1 MPRAL
6 PARGAVS
13 HTVPVT
19 DSGFTDEAPGRPART
34 RSRVE
39 GPAGDT
45 PARPRGSR
53 RPSAAL
59 LAFLVLVLGLVG
71 FAGWAWSSR
80 LHADDLAAYTALA
93 NEIEV
98 LDRSE
103 TPLGH
108 SAIPPCR
115 DSADGRVTRTY
126 PASIGPQAAELVGF
140 LTQKGWTAQPAAPPT
155 FSHLTRTESGHLLT
169 IDVVARSES
178 ALVEALVA
186 HSPASGFGCLWR

>member
-1 MPRAL
+1 MRRAL
-6 PARGAVS
+6 PGRVAVS

-19 DSGFTDEAPGRPART
+19 DSGFADEAPGRPARA
-34 RSRVE
+34 RSRAA
-39 GPAGDT
+39 GRAGDT
-45 PARPRGSR
+45 TARRSR

-59 LAFLVLVLGLVG
+59 IAFLLLVLGLVG

-93 NEIEV
+93 GEIEV
-98 LDRSE
+98 LDRSL

-126 PASIGPQAAELVGF
+126 PASTGPQAAELVGY
-140 LTQKGWTAQPAAPPT
+140 LTQKGWTRGQAAPPALA
-155 FSHLTRTESGHLLT
+155 HLTRTESEHLLT

-178 ALVEALVA
+178 SLVESLVA
-186 HSPASGFGCLWR
+186 HSPASAFGCLGR